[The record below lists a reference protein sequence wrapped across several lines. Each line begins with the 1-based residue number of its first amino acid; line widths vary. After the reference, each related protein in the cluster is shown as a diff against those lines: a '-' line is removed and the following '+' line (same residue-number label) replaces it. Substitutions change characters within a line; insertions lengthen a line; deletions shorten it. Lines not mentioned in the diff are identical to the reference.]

1 MYNFELL
8 KTDAEGNVLPNTT
21 FKIVSPIVK
30 EQKGEYINEVQKE
43 GLYRIYGQDGLLL
56 GLTTQ
61 QGKISF
67 QEKYVAQNKTYEYEI
82 SEIQAASVDYINMLK
97 DYSLY
102 VKVNVGLQGTISL
115 QKYENGKDYILKNAN
130 GEEALEEYYKYVNV
144 NIEDNTVKVKVQN
157 PKQEP
162 KKYNFV
168 LNKVDEEG
176 QPLSGAKFTL
186 TLDNKQKEQ
195 TLLLNEAVEGT
206 FSKIKQDAKINETYI
221 YKVIENES
229 AQGYINALNNNYI
242 LIPVQLN
249 GEAKIAKGNIN
260 TGSTENDKYYN
271 KYGFIIMNSENEIVL
286 EDATDLYS
294 KIKLNINNESEVPKV
309 QITIPNEKETE
320 PGKYSLELEKVDEKS
335 NKLSGVTFKVNGNET
350 QATGQD
356 GKVKIVDSKEITKDT
371 VGTIDEYKISEIKAA
386 DKYVILNEDIT
397 IYVSKKENDKEY
409 TLDKVSFSKDKEET
423 TKEVTLKDG
432 TKVNV
437 TIKVENNVITVTIPN
452 KKVEIKPGKYSL
464 EIEKVDTQNAK
475 LAGVTFKVNENETQA
490 TGENGK
496 VTVVTDKE
504 ITEDTVKTVDTYK
517 ISEVKVEDKYAAL
530 DQKITVY
537 VSKKQEDKSYTL
549 DKVSFSKDKE
559 VTQKEVVLKDGSKV
573 NVTIKVENNV
583 ITVTVPNK
591 PKEFDLA
598 LRKWVTK
605 AIVIEDGKQT
615 ITQTGH
621 KAEDDPEDIVKVEIN
636 RKKLNSTVVKF
647 EYQIR
652 VTNEGEIEG
661 YAKEISDYIPEGL
674 KFNQEDNPTW
684 KEVSGK
690 VTTDQL
696 KDTLLQPGQSAEV
709 TIVLTWINGE
719 DNMGLKVNTAEISED
734 YNKYGKPDKDSTPN
748 NKVPGE
754 DDIDDAPVMLTI
766 STGKVVTYVAISL
779 SVLTILVVGVAS
791 IKKFVL

>member
-1 MYNFELL
+1 M
-8 KTDAEGNVLPNTT
+8 
-21 FKIVSPIVK
+21 
-30 EQKGEYINEVQKE
+30 
-43 GLYRIYGQDGLLL
+43 
-56 GLTTQ
+56 
-61 QGKISF
+61 ISY
-67 QEKYVAQNKTYEYEI
+67 QT
-82 SEIQAASVDYINMLK
+82 
-97 DYSLY
+97 
-102 VKVNVGLQGTISL
+102 
-115 QKYENGKDYILKNAN
+115 KNAGAA
-130 GEEALEEYYKYVNV
+130 GETLSST
-144 NIEDNTVKVKVQN
+144 I
-157 PKQEP
+157 QECE
-162 KKYNFV
+162 V
-168 LNKVDEEG
+168 
-176 QPLSGAKFTL
+176 
-186 TLDNKQKEQ
+186 
-195 TLLLNEAVEGT
+195 
-206 FSKIKQDAKINETYI
+206 I
-221 YKVIENES
+221 YK
-229 AQGYINALNNNYI
+229 L
-242 LIPVQLN
+242 
-249 GEAKIAKGNIN
+249 
-260 TGSTENDKYYN
+260 DKAS
-271 KYGFIIMNSENEIVL
+271 FS
-286 EDATDLYS
+286 
-294 KIKLNINNESEVPKV
+294 
-309 QITIPNEKETE
+309 EKE
-320 PGKYSLELEKVDEKS
+320 
-335 NKLSGVTFKVNGNET
+335 
-350 QATGQD
+350 
-356 GKVKIVDSKEITKDT
+356 
-371 VGTIDEYKISEIKAA
+371 
-386 DKYVILNEDIT
+386 DI
-397 IYVSKKENDKEY
+397 
-409 TLDKVSFSKDKEET
+409 T

-437 TIKVENNVITVTIPN
+437 TLNVKGNVVTVTIPN
-452 KKVEIKPGKYSL
+452 KLEEEKTGKYSL
-464 EIEKVDTQNAK
+464 EIEKIDTENNK
-475 LAGVTFKVNENETQA
+475 VSEVTFKVNENETQA

-734 YNKYGKPDKDSTPN
+734 YNKYKVPDRDSTPN

-766 STGKVVTYVAISL
+766 STGKVVTYFAISL